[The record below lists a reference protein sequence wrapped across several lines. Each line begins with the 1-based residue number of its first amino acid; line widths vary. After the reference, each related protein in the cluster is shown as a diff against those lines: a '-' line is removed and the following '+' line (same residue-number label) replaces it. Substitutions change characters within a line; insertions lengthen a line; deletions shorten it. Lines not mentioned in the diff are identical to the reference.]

1 MICILCIP
9 FYLFG
14 SLMSSKRQAGITRI
28 DDDLSKQANI
38 LCGDSI
44 QNYKTVASFGN
55 EDEIVRVY
63 AGLLEVPNV

>member
-1 MICILCIP
+1 
-9 FYLFG
+9 
-14 SLMSSKRQAGITRI
+14 MSSKRQAGITRI

-44 QNYKTVASFGN
+44 QNYKTVSSFGN

-63 AGLLEVPNV
+63 SALLKVPSDQ